1 MSLFSDAVQR
11 VRALLFRR
19 AVEAELE
26 EEIATHLE
34 LETAARRNRGVTT
47 DQARRQA
54 LLAFGGVER
63 WKEATR
69 EARGLGLVA
78 GLGLDLRQSLRALR
92 RNPGF
97 TLSVILVLG
106 TGVGLAT
113 TVLSLVRTVVWN
125 ELPYPAADRLV
136 RVYQQN
142 RPDNLFGLST
152 VDAQAILARQHSFDA
167 FGVVQRG
174 EVALSGLG
182 APERI
187 PVARVTPG
195 FFEALSLRA
204 ESGRLVTDGDLA
216 NGAPPVAVVSH
227 AFAEPSLGGAG
238 PAIGKSF
245 LLDGIAHTVIG
256 VLPPGGADLGGVT
269 ASVWPALRLAP
280 PTRRGPFYLRGIGR
294 LRPGVSLEAAAR
306 DLAGV
311 SAQVY
316 PEWAASFRDQE
327 AKLTPYPLRTTIVGD
342 SGNALLLL
350 AGAVVLVLLV
360 AIANVATLMLVR
372 GSARGTELAVRNA
385 LGAGRGRLVRLL
397 LAESGLLSLG
407 VLAVSLL
414 VTAGG
419 VAFLQRELA
428 SLPRVSEVGF
438 DPGTLLLA
446 VGLALASGLF
456 VTLSPIVTLL
466 LRQPGG
472 PVSVRSGVSPGVTR
486 VRRWLVAGEFAL
498 ALPLLFGAALLVHSF
513 VRLSRVN
520 PGFDPVGVVA
530 LDLALP
536 RGRYPDPAATQ
547 RFLSQAES
555 RAVELFGAGQA
566 GMTTAL
572 PPDDPGDVNNFDLL
586 DQPVAPGTSEPV
598 AAWSV
603 VTPGYFTV
611 LGIPLL
617 EGRSFEP
624 FDTGGPA
631 PVAVVSRSWA
641 NRYYPNGSAVGH
653 QLYSGGCHDCP
664 PVTVVGVVGDV
675 KYLGLSGSAE
685 AVYEPSTQ
693 AAPNRVNL
701 LVRGSDAGAA
711 ALTLQSAMG
720 ALDPE
725 LPLRPLLL
733 ESRVRD
739 SLADPRRWMSLVAA
753 FALITAGLAS
763 FGVYGLMAYLVRQR
777 RREIGIRLALGA
789 PPSQVTADVMLRGVR
804 YALAGSLV
812 GLGLALAGAK
822 WIEQLLFGVS
832 ARDPLTLAA
841 VLLVL
846 LLVALVSCWIPGRRA
861 ARVNLPSALGSGD

>member
-1 MSLFSDAVQR
+1 MSVLADALHR
-11 VRALLFRR
+11 LRALVFRR
-19 AVEAELE
+19 KVEAELD

-34 LETAARRNRGVTT
+34 LETAARRQRGVTT

-54 LLAFGGVER
+54 LVAFGGVER

-69 EARGLGLVA
+69 DARGLGLVD
-78 GLGLDLRQSLRALR
+78 GLGLDLRQSLRALG

-106 TGVGLAT
+106 IGVGLAT
-113 TVLSLVRTVVWN
+113 TVLSLVRTVVWS
-125 ELPYPAADRLV
+125 ELPYPAAERLV

-142 RPDNLFGLST
+142 SPTNLFGIST

-195 FFEALSLRA
+195 FFEALSVRPEA
-204 ESGRLVTDGDLA
+204 GRLVNEGDLDP
-216 NGAPPVAVVSH
+216 GTPPVAVVTR
-227 AFAEPSLGGAG
+227 AFADRALGGAG
-238 PAIGKSF
+238 QAVGKSF
-245 LLDGIAHTVIG
+245 LLDGVSHTVIG
-256 VLPPGGADLGGVT
+256 ILPPGGADLGGVT
-269 ASVWPALRLAP
+269 AAVWPALRLAQ

-294 LRPGVSLEAAAR
+294 LKPGVTLEDAAR
-306 DLAGV
+306 DLATV

-316 PEWAASFRDQE
+316 PDWATSFRDRD
-327 AKLTPYPLRTTIVGD
+327 AKLTPYSLRRTIVGET
-342 SGNALLLL
+342 GNGLLLL

-372 GSARGTELAVRNA
+372 GSARGVELAVRNA
-385 LGAGRGRLVRLL
+385 LGAGRARLVRLL

-407 VLAVSLL
+407 VLAISLL

-419 VAFLQRELA
+419 VSFLQRELA
-428 SLPRVSEVGF
+428 TLPRVAEVGL
-438 DPGTLLLA
+438 GGETLLLA
-446 VGLALASGLF
+446 IGLALGSGLF

-466 LRQPGG
+466 LRPPGG
-472 PVSVRSGVSPGVTR
+472 PVSVRGGTSVGVTR

-520 PGFDPVGVVA
+520 PGFDPGGIVA

-536 RGRYPDPAATQ
+536 RSRYPDPAATQ
-547 RFLSQAES
+547 RFLLQAES
-555 RAVELFGAGQA
+555 RAAELFGADEV

-586 DQPVAPGTSEPV
+586 DRPVPEGTSEPV
-598 AAWSV
+598 AAWSA
-603 VTPGYFTV
+603 VTPGYFTA
-611 LGIPLL
+611 LRIPLL
-617 EGRSFEP
+617 EGRGFEP

-631 PVAVVSRSWA
+631 PVVVVSRSWA
-641 NRYYPNGSAVGH
+641 DRHYPGASALGR
-653 QLYSGGCHDCP
+653 QLYSGGCRSCP

-675 KYLGLSGSAE
+675 KYLGLSGSTE
-685 AVYEPSTQ
+685 AVYEPATQ
-693 AAPNRVNL
+693 ATPDRVNL
-701 LVRGSDAGAA
+701 LARGSDANAA
-711 ALTLQSAMG
+711 AMLVSAMS

-733 ESRVRD
+733 EDRVRD
-739 SLADPRRWMSLVAA
+739 SLADPRRWMSLVTA

-789 PPSQVTADVMLRGVR
+789 PPSHVAADVMLRGAR

-812 GLGLALAGAK
+812 GLGLALAGAT
-822 WIEQLLFGVS
+822 WIEQLLFGVN
-832 ARDPLTLAA
+832 ARDPLTLGG

-846 LLVALVSCWIPGRRA
+846 LAVALVSSWIPGRRA
-861 ARVNLPSALGSGD
+861 ARVNLPAALGAGD